1 MNDPHVVALFYNVK
15 PSAAVDY
22 SEAKPLEHEEEK
34 FKITIANDKACFT
47 MKKAHYAT
55 EEKAREAVE
64 EYIQVW
70 ELDAALQEGLN
81 AFTLEFYCSKIED
94 RKPSPA
100 LLMGKGKLSATVDAP
115 SATLRATSIK
125 NSYPPPP
132 SGMKI
137 DADVQSMFDR
147 WTGYHSEKEPL
158 ASMAYFCLTILEALA
173 NPKNGARKNQK
184 RKPFQPGPV
193 RRAAAEDYKIAVEVL
208 SKIGELSSVKGGRK
222 AGGQVDFRIPEKRFL
237 EKAVEAMIHRL
248 AEVADG
254 PVSRLPKIELTD
266 LPQC

>member
-1 MNDPHVVALFYNVK
+1 MNDPHVVALSYNVK
-15 PSAAVDY
+15 HSASVDY
-22 SEAKPLEHEEEK
+22 SEAKPLEHKEK
-34 FKITIANDKACFT
+34 DFTIKIENNKACFT
-47 MKKAHYAT
+47 MNAHYAT
-55 EEKAREAVE
+55 EEEAREAVE
-64 EYIQVW
+64 EYIEVW

-94 RKPSPA
+94 RKPSPGMA
-100 LLMGKGKLSATVDAP
+100 QVSASGVVPAP
-115 SATLRATSIK
+115 SGTARATSIK

-137 DADVQSMFDR
+137 DADVRSMFDR
-147 WTGYHSEKEPL
+147 WTGYHSEKERL

-173 NPKNGARKNQK
+173 NPKNGARKKQK

-193 RRAAAEDYKIAVEVL
+193 RKAAAKDYKIAVEVL

-222 AGGQVDFRIPEKRFL
+222 AGSQVDFRIPEKRFL
-237 EKAVEAMIHRL
+237 EKAVEVMIHRL
-248 AEVADG
+248 AAVADG
-254 PVSRLPKIELTD
+254 PVSRLSKIELTD